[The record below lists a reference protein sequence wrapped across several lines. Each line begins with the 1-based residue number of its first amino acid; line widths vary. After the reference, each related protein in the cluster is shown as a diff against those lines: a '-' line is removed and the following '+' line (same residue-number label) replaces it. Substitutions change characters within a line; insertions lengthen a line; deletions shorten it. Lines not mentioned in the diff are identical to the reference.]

1 MRIISYNTSLKAIL
15 IIFIWSIVGIKTNT
29 IVAQDSIY
37 QTIDTAIA
45 SNLEDVIHK
54 SNFNKLKKKSIPTQE
69 IPQSS
74 IEKSKKK
81 IFDDSTRSS
90 AKHAALLGLAFP
102 GLGQVYNKKYWKL
115 PIVYGGIAGCIFWV
129 SRQAKALNN
138 TTNIWY
144 KRTNGITLPTGIE
157 RYSTAQLESIRNTH
171 RRSVQLASF
180 VTMMVW
186 GFTILDAAVDAHI
199 KPFDISE
206 NLSMQIKPSIKQS
219 NFQEY
224 VALQVNLNLR

>member
-1 MRIISYNTSLKAIL
+1 MNKISFIVLFIFAFGNVTVFSQTKTDASLIAKDTMKSNDIDPLTPAKAAFYSAIL
-15 IIFIWSIVGIKTNT
+15 
-29 IVAQDSIY
+29 
-37 QTIDTAIA
+37 
-45 SNLEDVIHK
+45 
-54 SNFNKLKKKSIPTQE
+54 
-69 IPQSS
+69 
-74 IEKSKKK
+74 
-81 IFDDSTRSS
+81 
-90 AKHAALLGLAFP
+90 P
-102 GLGQVYNKKYWKL
+102 GLGQAYNKKYWKL

-129 SRQAKALNN
+129 SRQAKN
-138 TTNIWY
+138 TKQYNQY
-144 KRTNGITLPTGIE
+144 LVQRANGITLPAGIE

-224 VALQVNLNLR
+224 VALQINLNLR